1 MRPTNVRTAT
11 AAFVAVSGL
20 LVAPGTAQASCA
32 KPLDP
37 PSLADHDHVFAGS
50 VDRTTNGFVAAEV
63 SVLDVWHGP
72 DLPPDV
78 VVIGGELRRGVDS
91 SVDRKYRA
99 GERYAFFVK
108 QGEDGALRDSACTPT
123 APLASLTN
131 VDPPGVRPPDPSAA
145 APADPRGALARA
157 GVLGITA
164 ALALTGA
171 GIATAI
177 AVGAPVAARR
187 GHRRRSASDRRPPPA
202 HPGAAMGR

>member
-1 MRPTNVRTAT
+1 MLDPVEPGTSRMRLTNVRIAT
-11 AAFVAVSGL
+11 AAFVAMSVL
-20 LVAPGTAQASCA
+20 LVAPGAAQASCA

-37 PSLADHDHVFAGS
+37 PSLADYEYVFAGR

-72 DLPPDV
+72 DIPPRV

-99 GERYAFFVK
+99 GERYAFFVER
-108 QGEDGALRDSACTPT
+108 GEDGALRDSACTPT
-123 APLASLTN
+123 APLASLIS

-145 APADPRGALARA
+145 APADPRGVFARA

-164 ALALTGA
+164 ALSLTGA

-177 AVGAPVAARR
+177 AVLRS
-187 GHRRRSASDRRPPPA
+187 RRRPA
-202 HPGAAMGR
+202 RAPSPD